1 MIEFIEFPAL
11 GALVAFG
18 VTIIGLVI
26 ATKQEQQQ
34 RERERAQREEREQN
48 D

>member
-1 MIEFIEFPAL
+1 MIEFPAL
-11 GALVAFG
+11 GALIAFG

>member
-11 GALVAFG
+11 GALIAFG

-26 ATKQEQQQ
+26 ATKEEQ
-34 RERERAQREEREQN
+34 
-48 D
+48 DD